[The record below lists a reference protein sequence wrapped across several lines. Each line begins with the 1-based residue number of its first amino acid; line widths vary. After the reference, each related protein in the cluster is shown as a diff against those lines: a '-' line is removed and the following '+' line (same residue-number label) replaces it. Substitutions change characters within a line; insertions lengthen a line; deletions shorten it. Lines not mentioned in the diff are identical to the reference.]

1 MENISELSD
10 MNQSDIVIVPPVTIE
25 NVTSLEMISFS
36 ALFFIIGVVGILGNC
51 IVVYIVFSDSNM
63 RVSMTNML
71 IVNLAVA
78 DLLILVFGIPEIVMF
93 MINEGWLLGDEWCR
107 IQRSVLV
114 VSLYASVMTLLA
126 LCVER

>member
-71 IVNLAVA
+71 VVNLAVA

>member
-1 MENISELSD
+1 MENISDAIEA
-10 MNQSDIVIVPPVTIE
+10 NQSGILIIPPVSIE
-25 NVTSLEMISFS
+25 NVTTLEMVSFS
-36 ALFFIIGVVGILGNC
+36 ALFFIIGTIGVLGNSL
-51 IVVYIVFSDSNM
+51 VVYIVFSDSNM

-78 DLLILVFGIPEIVMF
+78 DLFILVFGIPEIVMF
-93 MINEGWLLGDEWCR
+93 MINEGWLLGVQLCR